1 MATHLLICRSLESP
15 PDPAS
20 VLRAILE
27 SDLGSNTIV
36 PVLTVGK
43 ELSIPTSVS
52 PSENLAQDPAPRVE
66 VRTERITY
74 IQFLAQ
80 ARRSPLIFVIS
91 NTGRG
96 REMIKGIGSRW
107 NKALR
112 SVLLGVSCAPS
123 VPCTGPQNGP
133 PQTGL

>member
-1 MATHLLICRSLESP
+1 M
-15 PDPAS
+15 
-20 VLRAILE
+20 E

-36 PVLTVGK
+36 PVLIVGK
-43 ELSIPTSVS
+43 ELSILTSVS
-52 PSENLAQDPAPRVE
+52 PSENLAQEPAPREE

-74 IQFLAQ
+74 IKFRAQ
-80 ARRSPLIFVIS
+80 SRRNPLIFVIS

-112 SVLLGVSCAPS
+112 SVPLGVS
-123 VPCTGPQNGP
+123 
-133 PQTGL
+133 